1 MRLVKNVWKNLI
13 NDFFSYVQGMNEI
26 IGPIY
31 YTLATDPDPIYSA
44 HAEPDTFYLFTN
56 LMAEIR
62 DFFIRSLDNSS
73 TGIKLMMEKVY
84 DRLKSVDF
92 EVYSVLIKQEIYGQ
106 YFCFR

>member
-1 MRLVKNVWKNLI
+1 
-13 NDFFSYVQGMNEI
+13 MNEI

-73 TGIKLMMEKVY
+73 TGIKLMMERVMEK
-84 DRLKSVDF
+84 LKSVDF
-92 EVYSVLIKQEIYGQ
+92 QVYSVLTRQEIYGQ